1 MILQPFENINLNLN
15 LDATDIAQVTSFRP
29 IIDKITALSED
40 TPYGAKILAKELLNL
55 IHSPTNIE
63 LSHTA
68 EELKAIFEILG
79 HLSGSL
85 KSSCDEYIA
94 FADPI
99 PNKLIY
105 STSSLQELLAS
116 DLEILDLDDSQDYQN
131 ITNKIL
137 YYHILERFYGINTLE
152 KEYIIESKRE
162 GFSQYYELQVDF
174 SYVDIQYE
182 GKLPKLDLKA
192 IKENAYDSMDLL
204 IKALSVVDLTKFK
217 FEGISILHFINR
229 DKEFILRRIQNIIKN
244 FNLKN
249 KKELEI
255 EINNI
260 FKSII
265 RKNDITYFFLPI
277 FEISGFPISESE
289 YTKESILLGQYL
301 NFSKA
306 CNSCS
311 IYSYLSKPIIWTYGI
326 ESDLN
331 IDDQIFIDILK
342 SKGITNYLGL
352 PLFHRDRYVG
362 FIEIYTSNNNFNK
375 NDALKLKPYLPHFAQ
390 LSNDFVAFL
399 KNQLNKI
406 ILENYTSIQP
416 ALQWRFNEVAVSYL
430 GEMNNEDENSK
441 LILEKIA
448 FKDVYPIYG
457 AVDIKDS
464 TRIRNLSYKQVLIQH
479 LSYIQEL
486 LNNLAQRDG
495 TIVFLGFRENI
506 EKIFNCVKDN
516 GVEKNIVSIRE
527 FLETEIP
534 VLLDQVRSSCVM
546 DDDLTHLIRQIENHN
561 AQIIEPGN
569 DPFEKSLST
578 LTRAIKE
585 EFAVLNTEIQEI
597 FPSYFET
604 IRTDGIEYDGYIG
617 QSITPTITFKIEM
630 LHQIRKK
637 QILSMVRIIQ
647 KTKELS
653 SELPIA
659 LRTTQLLFVHPDKIS
674 ISFREDEKRFDVE
687 GGYNIRYQIIKK
699 RIDKALIENTKE
711 RLVQPDTIAIVFSNE
726 NITSSIVDNL
736 NETAAMGLI
745 EKNFEFHTLEELQGV
760 SELRAIRVKVK

>member
-1 MILQPFENINLNLN
+1 M
-15 LDATDIAQVTSFRP
+15 
-29 IIDKITALSED
+29 
-40 TPYGAKILAKELLNL
+40 
-55 IHSPTNIE
+55 
-63 LSHTA
+63 
-68 EELKAIFEILG
+68 
-79 HLSGSL
+79 
-85 KSSCDEYIA
+85 
-94 FADPI
+94 
-99 PNKLIY
+99 
-105 STSSLQELLAS
+105 
-116 DLEILDLDDSQDYQN
+116 
-131 ITNKIL
+131 
-137 YYHILERFYGINTLE
+137 
-152 KEYIIESKRE
+152 
-162 GFSQYYELQVDF
+162 
-174 SYVDIQYE
+174 
-182 GKLPKLDLKA
+182 
-192 IKENAYDSMDLL
+192 
-204 IKALSVVDLTKFK
+204 
-217 FEGISILHFINR
+217 
-229 DKEFILRRIQNIIKN
+229 
-244 FNLKN
+244 
-249 KKELEI
+249 
-255 EINNI
+255 
-260 FKSII
+260 
-265 RKNDITYFFLPI
+265 
-277 FEISGFPISESE
+277 
-289 YTKESILLGQYL
+289 
-301 NFSKA
+301 
-306 CNSCS
+306 
-311 IYSYLSKPIIWTYGI
+311 
-326 ESDLN
+326 
-331 IDDQIFIDILK
+331 
-342 SKGITNYLGL
+342 
-352 PLFHRDRYVG
+352 
-362 FIEIYTSNNNFNK
+362 
-375 NDALKLKPYLPHFAQ
+375 
-390 LSNDFVAFL
+390 
-399 KNQLNKI
+399 
-406 ILENYTSIQP
+406 
-416 ALQWRFNEVAVSYL
+416 
-430 GEMNNEDENSK
+430 
-441 LILEKIA
+441 ILEKIA

-534 VLLDQVRSSCVM
+534 VLLDQVRSSCGM

-736 NETAAMGLI
+736 NEIAAMGLI